1 MQSGAL
7 ERSLFRFIS
16 TLSEITKKKRLTMK
30 ASALIGMICSVKAEI
45 NLAEKLS
52 RFNFQDCVAEVSKQ
66 TAC

>member
-1 MQSGAL
+1 
-7 ERSLFRFIS
+7 
-16 TLSEITKKKRLTMK
+16 MK